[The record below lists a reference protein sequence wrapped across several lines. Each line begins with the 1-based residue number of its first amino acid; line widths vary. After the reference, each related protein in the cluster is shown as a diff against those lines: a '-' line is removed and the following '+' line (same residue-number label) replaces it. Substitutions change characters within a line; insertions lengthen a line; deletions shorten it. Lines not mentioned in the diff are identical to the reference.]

1 MEFTKNKIIEIAKD
15 VIEVE
20 SNALKT
26 LSENLP
32 SCFEKFI
39 NSVYKYHLPLSF
51 LSLHGLPL
59 QRE

>member
-26 LSENLP
+26 IIFSNY
-32 SCFEKFI
+32 I
-39 NSVYKYHLPLSF
+39 D
-51 LSLHGLPL
+51 
-59 QRE
+59 

>member
-32 SCFEKFI
+32 SCFENLLI
-39 NSVYKYHLPLSF
+39 QYITV
-51 LSLHGLPL
+51 
-59 QRE
+59 QVD